1 MYTFYFKVCPAGLSA
16 KVKYKLIALKGLHT
30 PIEPELGKRY
40 GREALSGLVANGHKV
55 IIQPA
60 RPSSAPHPDFCKGLG
75 DTAVPTMRYAK
86 GYGPAPAKSSDTVG
100 YAQKLAELKPESTI
114 LTAVE
119 WGPLETY
126 PIKSTIQGSDG
137 DFHKVETT
145 PEIAA
150 LMEDTKK
157 SLQKMAKDPA
167 FVKGLTDA
175 GYKINWENWDSVSAV
190 AAEKVCQYLGDQEV
204 KNATVAKSVHF
215 TDYGCRLTR
224 WERIKAWFHRN
235 FTP

>member
-1 MYTFYFKVCPAGLSA
+1 MYTFYFKVCPAGLSPSD
-16 KVKYKLIALKGLHT
+16 KVKLIAIKGIKT
-30 PIEPELGKRY
+30 PKSTPLGADFYESEIK
-40 GREALSGLVANGHKV
+40 SLVEMGHKV
-55 IIQPA
+55 VIEPA
-60 RPSSAPHPDFCKGLG
+60 RPYNGNWMGTDE
-75 DTAVPTMRYAK
+75 TAVPTMRYAK